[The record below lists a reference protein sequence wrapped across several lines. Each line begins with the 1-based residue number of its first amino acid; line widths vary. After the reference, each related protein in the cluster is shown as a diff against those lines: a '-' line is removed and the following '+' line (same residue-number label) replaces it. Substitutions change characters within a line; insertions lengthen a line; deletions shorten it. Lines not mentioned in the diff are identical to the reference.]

1 MIRNWIRSPISGCT
15 QISEQGE
22 LALLDMFVF
31 LYIMAH
37 GGGLWSVDTYIQAP
51 DTSGSSA

>member
-1 MIRNWIRSPISGCT
+1 
-15 QISEQGE
+15 
-22 LALLDMFVF
+22 MFVF

-51 DTSGSSA
+51 DTSDSSA

>member
-1 MIRNWIRSPISGCT
+1 MFHAAKAPLPI
-15 QISEQGE
+15 QNQGE
-22 LALLDMFVF
+22 LALLYMFGF

-51 DTSGSSA
+51 DTSAGSV